1 MRCRGGSGCKV
12 TLMQWSE
19 SGAWLT
25 KDSGERQME
34 PIESRWWRT
43 LGHLLDQWPV
53 RRCWDRQEDRQ
64 HDHLVTSMVFGLDKH
79 YTNTN
84 TNTTTNRNTTSISR
98 IFYPINDLY
107 STRYTQFCSHFHVWL
122 YLVSGREIAGLT
134 PRKLSIAAVV
144 FYSIKRQYRW
154 SRNKYKNGK
163 RTAAALMTAGLG
175 SAPESRNGEGG
186 RIG

>member
-1 MRCRGGSGCKV
+1 
-12 TLMQWSE
+12 
-19 SGAWLT
+19 
-25 KDSGERQME
+25 ME

-134 PRKLSIAAVV
+134 PRKLSISAVV

-186 RIG
+186 AHRLMAAHVNKMPGRTLSKYNNYYN